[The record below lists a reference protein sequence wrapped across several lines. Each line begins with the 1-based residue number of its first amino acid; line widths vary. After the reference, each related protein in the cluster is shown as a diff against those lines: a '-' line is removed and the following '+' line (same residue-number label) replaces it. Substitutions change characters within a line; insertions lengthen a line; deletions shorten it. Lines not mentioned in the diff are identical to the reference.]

1 MNQKDE
7 KMQKRCMDDKVVDVA
22 ARILAVVSAIM
33 IAVSLLISCS
43 LVDEDTS
50 ACDHAAGSRSG
61 SAIAFNV
68 GDSTASTRTPQGT
81 MTLDGADAT
90 TSLRDK
96 GFGVFA
102 AHTGIYKYA
111 SSTVMP
117 NLMYNQQVDYD
128 DATGVWQYSPIVY
141 WPAGEDGNESY
152 VSFFAYAPY
161 SDGSADDER
170 DCITDF
176 SLGSE
181 TGDPWLVYR
190 LGGTEQADGYL
201 GWKAS
206 QQDLVYAFSKDQT
219 RGSGTDTRVT
229 LDFRHALASVGDQ
242 VTLSCDYT
250 VEDRLK
256 ALYTT
261 SDVKLTVSKVTLD
274 YQLTP
279 KGRLVLNDAGMSNWQ
294 AINSGDALVHRYLTF
309 EPSQVM
315 ATATS
320 RLAAT
325 TRKFTSSTGNG
336 IFYIPLEN
344 GSSRQTLTVTADYA
358 ISSDDPTEIFD
369 SGQASATA
377 DLTYVHNASEGRNIN
392 MSFKL
397 PDETCQGTAL
407 NQAETGMVICSHGK
421 AHAATTG
428 TLACGGQKVA
438 VVAYRGSLTGA
449 AAPYTNGL
457 AVALDDH
464 GSQVWDVASS
474 ATAAYSYA
482 DGLVSGAHPAGTSRW
497 FLATADQWSL
507 VLKALTGAADA
518 ISAVANAA
526 YEAANVST
534 RLTAA
539 GGTAL
544 SAASY
549 WTGSEIDAGQATA
562 VDLVSG
568 ATVAAEKDV
577 PARLRPVLAF

>member
-43 LVDEDTS
+43 LVDEDAS

-111 SSTVMP
+111 SSTVTP

-206 QQDLVYAFSKDQT
+206 QQDLVCAFSKDQT

-428 TLACGGQKVA
+428 TLACGGTKVA
-438 VVAYRGSLTGA
+438 VIVYRGTDAGVAS
-449 AAPYTNGL
+449 YSNGL
-457 AVALDDH
+457 ALSMADVDAT
-464 GSQVWDVASS
+464 VW
-474 ATAAYSYA
+474 TAAA
-482 DGLVSGAHPAGTSRW
+482 DAAAGYTFDAELVAGAHPVRTSRW
-497 FLATADQWSL
+497 FLPTAAQWNL
-507 VLKALTGAADA
+507 LARALTGATADLGDEPNA
-518 ISAVANAA
+518 LFTAESLSAV
-526 YEAANVST
+526 
-534 RLTAA
+534 LTAA
-539 GGTAL
+539 GGAAL
-544 SAASY
+544 SAAAY
-549 WTGSEIDAGQATA
+549 WTSTA
-562 VDLVSG
+562 VDDDQAVGIDLTAG
-568 ATVAAEKDV
+568 CTVGTAKTAA
-577 PARLRPVLAF
+577 ALLRPVLAF